1 VTARFVQP
9 LPVLA
14 MNPEYV
20 AVQRDPLDRFIPVG
34 KGGNILL
41 HTLRERVEPAPCEF
55 NLAMRALVIDAMR
68 DQNGDAK
75 QRSDRACHQQA
86 DRYNPSIAE
95 PIPL

>member
-1 VTARFVQP
+1 
-9 LPVLA
+9 
-14 MNPEYV
+14 
-20 AVQRDPLDRFIPVG
+20 
-34 KGGNILL
+34 
-41 HTLRERVEPAPCEF
+41 
-55 NLAMRALVIDAMR
+55 MRALVIDAMR